1 MKLIKKRWLGLAF
14 APALFALIGFASPAQ
29 AANYSG
35 DCAGI
40 SAFNGSGNVTITNTG
55 TCNLPN
61 ALTATGFI
69 HINSTGPIT
78 ANSLSGTEI
87 DIVTSSGATTTQAL
101 TSTSGFIHINSS
113 GALTT
118 QTVTSAGE
126 LTLFAASNNVNTQA
140 LTSGGANFLTV
151 NSLNGNISTGVISS
165 GGHVWMIAD
174 NGTILVNGNLTSNV
188 GNLNG
193 NVLLQA
199 GSTIRAGAI
208 STSGG
213 TTTGGVQIDVN
224 RNGASTL
231 FRIGNNATNGVTSIN
246 TSNTTA
252 GGTNPN
258 FIVGGL
264 QITNGTPGSTG
275 GITVTNMGAIN
286 VSSSGSRSGI
296 IHLNAQN
303 GTLTLPTGTLN
314 ANGATNQGAGQII
327 LLANTLTTV
336 SGTKIS
342 ATQTAAAAATNH
354 GVAIAA
360 NTINVAGANGL
371 QVLGNGN
378 GPSAGTAYAALL
390 PKGGVTLS
398 SNDSFQNM
406 LWTTSNFS
414 LSTNGPMVVSGLGAP
429 ITVSANGTNS
439 QVLISGYPINFNNGA
454 VTITAKGSTANTHQI
469 VMQYVGSFSGT
480 NGLTFSGNGAVTID
494 SSGTSGNN
502 AAGPIYVLVDQ
513 ASILSTV
520 PTFTMNANGLGSGS
534 GALINFQPTKIPT
547 LASPAVTIS
556 ANGAGGQVNF
566 GPWTGTA
573 AGDASITSAAFN
585 LNANARASGTG
596 NAGTI
601 YFGTANLTVGS
612 STKMK
617 FSSIGPT
624 TGSGNGGSI
633 TVFPGNVAGGT
644 LKLGTN
650 AGNLQVLATAGSTGG
665 DGGILNINPFP
676 GSISIETADAISA
689 AASTGATAN
698 SKGGSVTLI
707 GNPNVSVSATL
718 NGAGINVDGKGNKD
732 GGTIKIL
739 GNGTLNLGSA
749 QGSLALSA
757 KATGTGNG
765 GSIEVGYT
773 TTLTEDGEVSVSGGS
788 GTNSNGKGGTIIF
801 HSLGTATISGQ
812 LTADGAGTGKA
823 GTISVNSAAF
833 NTMNLDGA
841 TFSASGDVDGSGN
854 GNSITI
860 ANAGPIT
867 VDNSTFKVNAGG
879 TGGNAGSTQN
889 AGGISLSVDPGAPA
903 INLTT
908 AKFEAKA
915 DFPGN
920 STGAGGTVQVSKA
933 TGTATSTDPNVA
945 INVPFVINVDGGDGL
960 TPAGFA
966 GSISLN
972 GVTCQQWKTVAATYP
987 KVGWDCISPASGANV
1002 STLVS
1007 AGASL
1012 SPTLQGQLA
1021 NLISPPPAAPMV
1033 GVYAFN
1039 SLLEHQKFFG
1049 LAETGPYD
1057 NQFGISYVSW
1067 LRLSS
1072 TFFSSSN
1079 GNNATLSGSPTI
1091 MVGAL
1096 VHELGHNLDYI
1107 WGPELTNYSSQD
1119 APWKNLITPDFVTM
1133 DGLACNT
1140 VFFQATCDNNLGTPN
1155 SQIFDIRFP
1164 GIAHKEAELFAAM
1177 FEHVESLLTGT
1188 PVSYQVEP
1196 ELEKALDTMTGL
1208 KSAMSN
1214 LIASPPTPVK

>member
-1 MKLIKKRWLGLAF
+1 MKQIKKRWLGLAITG
-14 APALFALIGFASPAQ
+14 ALFALFAIASPAN

-40 SAFNGSGNVTITNTG
+40 SGFNGTGNVTINNTG
-55 TCNLPN
+55 ACSLPN

-69 HINSTGPIT
+69 HITSTGAIT

-87 DIVTSSGATTTQAL
+87 DIATSSGATTTQAL
-101 TSTSGFIHINSS
+101 TSTSGFIQINSS

-118 QTVTSAGE
+118 QTVTAGSK
-126 LTLFAASNNVNTQA
+126 LTLFAASGNVDTQA

-151 NSLNGNISTGVISS
+151 NSLNGNVSTGVLSS
-165 GGHVWMIAD
+165 GGSVWMIAD
-174 NGTILVNGNLTSNV
+174 NGTILVNGNLTSNAGGSG
-188 GNLNG
+188 GNI
-193 NVLLQA
+193 LLQA

-213 TTTGGVQIDVN
+213 TTTGGVQIDAN

-258 FIVGGL
+258 FIVGGI
-264 QITNGTPGSTG
+264 QITNGTAGSTG
-275 GITVTNMGAIN
+275 GITVNSMGAIN
-286 VSSSGSRSGI
+286 VLSSGSRSGI

-303 GTLTLPTGTLN
+303 GTLTLPTGTLS
-314 ANGATNQGAGQII
+314 ANGATGLGAGQII
-327 LLANTLTTV
+327 LLANTVTTV
-336 SGTKIS
+336 SGTKVS
-342 ATQTAAAAATNH
+342 ATQTAAAAATTH
-354 GVAIAA
+354 GVIIAA

-378 GPSAGTAYAALL
+378 APGAGGAYAALL
-390 PKGGVTLS
+390 PKGAVTFS
-398 SNDSFQNM
+398 SNDSFNS
-406 LWTTSNFS
+406 LFWTVSNIS

-439 QVLISGYPINFNNGA
+439 QVTISGYPINFNNGA
-454 VTITAKGSTANTHQI
+454 VTITAKGSTANSHRI
-469 VMQYVGSFSGT
+469 VMQYTGSFSGT

-502 AAGPIYVLVDQ
+502 AAGDIYVLVDQ
-513 ASILSTV
+513 ASVLSTV
-520 PTFTMNANGLGSGS
+520 PSFTMNANGLGSGS

-547 LASPAVTIS
+547 FASPAVNIS
-556 ANGAGGQVNF
+556 ANGANGQVNF

-624 TGSGNGGSI
+624 SGSGNGGNI

-650 AGNLQVLATAGSTGG
+650 VGNLQVLANAGSTGG
-665 DGGILNINPFP
+665 DGGVLNINPYP
-676 GSISIETADAISA
+676 GSISIETTDAISA

-773 TTLTEDGEVSVSGGS
+773 STLTEDGEISVSGGS
-788 GTNSNGKGGTIIF
+788 GTNSNGKGGTLIF

-867 VDNSTFKVNAGG
+867 VDNSTFKVNGGG

-889 AGGISLSVDPGAPA
+889 GGGISISVDPSAPA
-903 INLTT
+903 VNLTT

-920 STGAGGTVQVSKA
+920 STGAGGTVQVNKA
-933 TGTATSTDPNVA
+933 TGTVTSSDPTVG
-945 INVPFVINVDGGDGL
+945 INVPYVINVDGGDGL

-966 GSISLN
+966 GSIALN

-987 KVGWDCISPASGANV
+987 QVAWDCITPASGANI

-1012 SPTLQGQLA
+1012 SSTLQNQLG
-1021 NLISPPPAAPMV
+1021 NLITPPPAAPKV
-1033 GVYAFN
+1033 GLFAMT
-1039 SLLEHQKFFG
+1039 SLVEHEKFFG
-1049 LAETGPYD
+1049 IPASGKYA
-1057 NQFGISYVSW
+1057 NQYGISFLNW
-1067 LRLSS
+1067 LRVAS
-1072 TFFSSSN
+1072 TFAQSQGVS
-1079 GNNATLSGSPTI
+1079 NATLSGSPAI

-1096 VHELGHNLDYI
+1096 VHELGHHFNVI
-1107 WGPELTNYSSQD
+1107 WGPAGTFRSTQSEWT
-1119 APWKNLITPDFVTM
+1119 NLIAPDFATM
-1133 DGLACNT
+1133 NGMACNA
-1140 VFFQATCDNNLGTPN
+1140 VFFQQTCDNNVGKTN
-1155 SQIFDIRFP
+1155 SEIFSIRFP
-1164 GIAHKEAELFAAM
+1164 GIGTKADELFAAM

-1188 PVSYQVEP
+1188 PVSYQAEP
-1196 ELEKALDTMTGL
+1196 ELEKALEAMPQM
-1208 KSAMSN
+1208 KSYMSGK
-1214 LIASPPTPVK
+1214 IASPPPPAQ